1 MGKDKL
7 PSFRAAE
14 AQKKPLQRGSK
25 SKTAQQ
31 AQEAVS
37 AGFPTIERTLE
48 DERLDLSGLDQR
60 MAQLAKMSEE
70 GGAKEKGASRKA
82 LAAYERTKDLMEFL
96 WETKGGLSNG

>member
-1 MGKDKL
+1 MANDKL
-7 PSFRAAE
+7 PSFRASD
-14 AQKKPLQRGSK
+14 AQKKPLQRAAK

-48 DERLDLSGLDQR
+48 GDILDLGGLDQR
-60 MAQLAKMSEE
+60 MAQLARMSEE